1 MGAPVVVVFVV
12 VVVEAVVAKAVVVE
26 VVVSVDVGVAVRL
39 FPSAVVVG
47 VCLFRGCEYPGGFVV
62 GL

>member
-1 MGAPVVVVFVV
+1 M
-12 VVVEAVVAKAVVVE
+12 VE
-26 VVVSVDVGVAVRL
+26 VVVSVAVGVAVCL

-62 GL
+62 EL

>member
-1 MGAPVVVVFVV
+1 MGAQVVVVFVV
-12 VVVEAVVAKAVVVE
+12 VVVGAVVARAVVVE
-26 VVVSVDVGVAVRL
+26 VVVSVAVGVAVRL

-62 GL
+62 EL

>member
-1 MGAPVVVVFVV
+1 MGVPVVVVFVV
-12 VVVEAVVAKAVVVE
+12 VVVGAVFAKAVVVE
-26 VVVSVDVGVAVRL
+26 VVVSVAVDIAVHL
-39 FPSAVVVG
+39 FPSVVVVG